1 MSNLIVL
8 GKQRKINF
16 KRLIYISSSIF
27 LLTVV
32 VFSLTGSVGAEPE
45 TVLTGCLNMSSG
57 ELRKVAL
64 GLEPFAAC
72 NPTEKQVTWSSGVP
86 GMESRLIALE
96 EQIADLESDLTP
108 LDLTVHCPDESIQDA
123 LNRARNRKAHVTI
136 TIEGVCIE
144 DAVIAR
150 DNTTLRGASPGDGL
164 QAPSPDSLVLTLAR
178 VRRIY
183 LEQLT
188 INGGST
194 GLYATR
200 GGDFWAENLNILGA
214 TQQCVVITNN
224 ATGTLVISTMEN
236 CPTGLL
242 VTSGGS
248 ARMMGGLINNS
259 EWFGVSAGLGGN
271 VSIQSGAVIQN
282 SRQGVNVEPGGT
294 IGISD
299 STIENNED
307 GIFMRG
313 GQVTIGDG
321 SVIQNNMRLGV
332 NVNAGGTAL
341 LQGGTRISNNGRGG
355 VAAGAGSSLAF
366 GGVIIEFNGGDG
378 IDLGNGATAQFRVGA
393 DSVAIIQYNLGEGI
407 EIGTMSSVHI
417 PPDNIERIQVIG
429 NTGTAV
435 ECIEENVFQITNKP
449 GIISGNGF
457 DVVECVVDE

>member
-16 KRLIYISSSIF
+16 KRLISVISSIF

-32 VFSLTGSVGAEPE
+32 VFSLTGSVNAEPE

-72 NPTEKQVTWSSGVP
+72 NPAETQVTWSSGVP

-96 EQIADLESDLTP
+96 EQIAELESNLDP

-123 LNRARNRKAHVTI
+123 LDLAGNRAAHVTI
-136 TIEGVCIE
+136 TIEGVCTE
-144 DAVIAR
+144 EVVISR

-164 QAPSPDSLVLTLAR
+164 QAPSPDSVVLVLAR
-178 VRRIY
+178 ARRIY
-183 LEQLT
+183 LEQLAIT
-188 INGGST
+188 GGSV
-194 GLYATR
+194 GLIATR
-200 GGDFWAENLNILGA
+200 GGDFVAENIHISGA
-214 TQQCVVITNN
+214 TDWCVAIYYN
-224 ATGTLVISTMEN
+224 AFGALESSTMEN

-259 EWFGVSAGLGGN
+259 ENEGLRADMGGN

-282 SRQGVNVEPGGT
+282 NRQGVNVDPGGT
-294 IGISD
+294 VGISD
-299 STIENNED
+299 ATIENNED
-307 GIFMRG
+307 GVFMRG

-321 SVIQNNMRLGV
+321 SVIQNNTRFGV

-341 LQGGTRISNNGRGG
+341 LQDGTRISNNGRSG
-355 VAAGAGSSLAF
+355 VIAGAGSSLSIV
-366 GGVIIEFNGGDG
+366 GVIIEFNGEDG
-378 IDLGNGATAQFRVGA
+378 IKLSNGATAQFRG
-393 DSVAIIQYNLGEGI
+393 DAIIQYNSGDGI
-407 EIGTMSSVHI
+407 EISTMSSVHI
-417 PPDNIERIQVIG
+417 PPGVTEQVQVIG

-435 ECIEENVFQITNKP
+435 SCIEENVFQITNRP
-449 GIISGNGF
+449 GIISGNGL
-457 DVVECVVDE
+457 DEVVCVVEE